1 MYSDDVIMFTRL
13 SPVPLAFKEEHC
25 IAAYSGVF
33 FYELFKFG
41 LFWVKHILLGFYMNL
56 LMFPSTSKIRRMR
69 ELSYSCSS

>member
-13 SPVPLAFKEEHC
+13 SPVPLAFYEEHC

-41 LFWVKHILLGFYMNL
+41 LFWVKHIL
-56 LMFPSTSKIRRMR
+56 
-69 ELSYSCSS
+69 